1 MMGVL
6 NPRDRPASVK
16 YLDSTLLAED
26 RGSKSGIR
34 M

>member
-1 MMGVL
+1 MP
-6 NPRDRPASVK
+6 NYRPASVK

-26 RGSKSGIR
+26 RGGKSGIQ